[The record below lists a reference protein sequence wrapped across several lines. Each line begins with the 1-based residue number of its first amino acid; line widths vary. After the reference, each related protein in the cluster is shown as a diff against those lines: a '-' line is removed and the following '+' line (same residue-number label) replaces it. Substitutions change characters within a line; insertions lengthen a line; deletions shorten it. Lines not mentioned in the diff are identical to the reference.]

1 MRKDYA
7 TELTKEDLRRMGVTY
22 IDESIPQVFG
32 VYGPFNYFINK
43 QGYFMVNLYDID
55 EEGNR
60 IKCYKRYKYIKKD
73 GTISYYDSYYYLNR
87 PITLNRVMWAW
98 HYGKVREG
106 YVIDHIKNKHDE
118 LKDYLID
125 KLEEITPGEN
135 ISKERLNSNT
145 KILKAGKKKDIKYY
159 EDKLNYYTDLYIKA
173 KKEHNA
179 HEAHKARSNMSNQ
192 KAKIRYL
199 IKEKENNDRHV
210 EEIKLY

>member
-7 TELTKEDLRRMGVTY
+7 TELTKEDLKRMGVTY

-32 VYGPFNYFINK
+32 VYGPFTYFINN

-55 EEGNR
+55 KDGNK
-60 IKCYKRYKYIKKD
+60 IKCYKQDKHIKKD
-73 GTISYYDSYYYLNR
+73 GTVSYYDSYYYLTR
-87 PITLNRVMWAW
+87 PITLNRVLWAW

-106 YVIDHIKNKHDE
+106 YVIDHINNKHDE
-118 LKDYLID
+118 LEDYLID

-135 ISKERLNSNT
+135 IAKERPNSNT
-145 KILKAGKKKDIKYY
+145 KVLKTGKGKDIKFY
-159 EDKLNYYTDLYIKA
+159 EDKLNYYVDLYIKA

-179 HEAHKARSNMSNQ
+179 EAAHRARSNISNQ

-199 IKEKENNDRHV
+199 LGK
-210 EEIKLY
+210 